1 MKKYVSLFLIILCL
15 FTQNVSA
22 TTSKNNDTFT
32 IDQNTLDDNQSL
44 SLDID
49 IQLSSLLSQEVIHRD
64 VTIRNEFPYDLQL
77 TQVKLEIPDE
87 LNKIG
92 RASCRERV

>member
-32 IDQNTLDDNQSL
+32 IDQNT
-44 SLDID
+44 
-49 IQLSSLLSQEVIHRD
+49 
-64 VTIRNEFPYDLQL
+64 
-77 TQVKLEIPDE
+77 
-87 LNKIG
+87 
-92 RASCRERV
+92 

>member
-44 SLDID
+44 SLDIYP
-49 IQLSSLLSQEVIHRD
+49 IIIIAFSRSH
-64 VTIRNEFPYDLQL
+64 T
-77 TQVKLEIPDE
+77 
-87 LNKIG
+87 
-92 RASCRERV
+92 

>member
-32 IDQNTLDDNQSL
+32 IDQNTLGTPASETGGRQA
-44 SLDID
+44 
-49 IQLSSLLSQEVIHRD
+49 D
-64 VTIRNEFPYDLQL
+64 V
-77 TQVKLEIPDE
+77 
-87 LNKIG
+87 
-92 RASCRERV
+92 